1 MPDFKT
7 HYSIIMLTIFFV
19 LGFFLLIQNPS
30 KISSAT
36 TGFETVTGRIA
47 YNPENEAEKLIFNYL
62 NYFRING
69 EIKNSY
75 YKNGMWK
82 VEVDITNSED
92 DAVFDVFEDGEI
104 KCFERFRERKCY
116 DNFDILNKEFQAT
129 LS

>member
-7 HYSIIMLTIFFV
+7 HYSLIMITIFFV
-19 LGFFLLIQNPS
+19 LGFFLLLQSPS

-36 TGFETVTGRIA
+36 TGFETVTGRISYA
-47 YNPENEAEKLIFNYL
+47 LENDAEKLIFNYL
-62 NYFRING
+62 SYFRING

-75 YKNGMWK
+75 YKNGIWK

-92 DAVFDVFEDGEI
+92 DAVFDVFEDGQI

-129 LS
+129 LG